1 MPRISSVCVYCGSSS
16 VSDPRF
22 DQSAIELGQK
32 LAKAG
37 MTTVYGGGSP
47 GLMGKVADAALQA
60 GGKVVGIIP
69 EHILKLEIRHN
80 HLTELH
86 VVPSMHVRK
95 QMMAER
101 ADAFVVLPGGLG
113 TLDETF
119 EILTWKY
126 LGLHNKPVIMA
137 NILNYWDPFM
147 ALSDHM
153 LKAGFMREE
162 HRNTFTQAQTIDD
175 VINILTSTDVSADK
189 VQTDKI

>member
-1 MPRISSVCVYCGSSS
+1 MSRITSVCVYCGSSS

-22 DQSAIELGQK
+22 DAPTIELGQE

-47 GLMGKVADAALQA
+47 GLMGKVADAALSA

-80 HLTELH
+80 QLTELH

-137 NILNYWDPFM
+137 NILNYWDPFI

-153 LKAGFMREE
+153 LKSGFMREE
-162 HRNTFTQAQTIDD
+162 HRSTFVEARSIAEVMQ
-175 VINILTSTDVSADK
+175 ILTTTDTSSEK
-189 VQTDKI
+189 VQIDKF